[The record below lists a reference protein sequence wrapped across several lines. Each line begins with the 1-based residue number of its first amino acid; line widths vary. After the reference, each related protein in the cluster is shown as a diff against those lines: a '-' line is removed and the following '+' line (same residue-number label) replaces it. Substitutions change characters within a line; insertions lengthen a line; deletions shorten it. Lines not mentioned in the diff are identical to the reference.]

1 MQQGQKE
8 VKVYF
13 PNELKGGSY
22 ANNMVVMHTRD
33 EFVLDFLMVVPPE
46 GAVNARIIV
55 SPGHIKRIFEA
66 LKDNISKYEKDFGT
80 IKSAE
85 EPKIVGFVQT
95 K

>member
-1 MQQGQKE
+1 
-8 VKVYF
+8 
-13 PNELKGGSY
+13 
-22 ANNMVVMHTRD
+22 MHTRD